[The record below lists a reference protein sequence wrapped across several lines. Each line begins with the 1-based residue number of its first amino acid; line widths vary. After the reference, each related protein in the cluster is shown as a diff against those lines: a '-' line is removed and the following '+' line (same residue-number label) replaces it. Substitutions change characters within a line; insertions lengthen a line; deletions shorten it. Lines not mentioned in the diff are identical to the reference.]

1 MANLEELL
9 LKITDVKTLTE
20 SQSNETLKAVLEP
33 EVRSFVKESLEK
45 KEYVMKEDDNADYE
59 EEVVDSGDGMDVSME
74 PEAEPEMGDDMDSE
88 ELPADLSPSTAED
101 EEVLDLT
108 DASLEEVMEKLK
120 NLPDDTVIEIV
131 KNPPTYDVS
140 SSSGLNEEEEICE
153 GCDDE
158 MYEGYGRKH
167 MEESYGRKQDCEVE
181 YRDGGRFVTCKD
193 SDGSVERFMVF
204 VVPHSFVVEL
214 YRYDRGY
221 DSIMNKEE
229 WEGYEKIT
237 DLVEKMCGHNEILLC
252 HSHFRDGVETIDI
265 GKSFTEKDWDD
276 SATTYQPGDYFY
288 ETQGATKGHTV
299 CAFVDHG
306 DYDDDDLAD
315 TNKKGSTD
323 ADEIDEWIEEALQ
336 ESANDRKV
344 NEYKAI
350 VEQYENKLRKMQ
362 ERHLSE
368 VKAMNEQLTL
378 QRRKVKQLSE
388 ERQKYNKAL
397 TESHQLLDQ
406 LAVHNTNLLH
416 ITKLFTEQTVSRNEK
431 VEIAKQFD
439 NVKTVNESKILFEA
453 LSKTLPKKSPTAENA
468 VQLKE
473 QMTAVKATSDNRVN
487 LKEEKTFNDPALE
500 RFNELIKYKI

>member
-20 SQSNETLKAVLEP
+20 SQSNETLRTVLEP

-74 PEAEPEMGDDMDSE
+74 PEAAPEMGDDMSPEMGDDMDSE

-140 SSSGLNEEEEICE
+140 SSSGLNEEEEVCE

-158 MYEGYGRKH
+158 DYMDEGYGRNH
-167 MEESYGRKQDCEVE
+167 MEEE
-181 YRDGGRFVTCKD
+181 
-193 SDGSVERFMVF
+193 
-204 VVPHSFVVEL
+204 
-214 YRYDRGY
+214 
-221 DSIMNKEE
+221 
-229 WEGYEKIT
+229 
-237 DLVEKMCGHNEILLC
+237 
-252 HSHFRDGVETIDI
+252 
-265 GKSFTEKDWDD
+265 DD
-276 SATTYQPGDYFY
+276 SEDIDEMY
-288 ETQGATKGHTV
+288 
-299 CAFVDHG
+299 
-306 DYDDDDLAD
+306 
-315 TNKKGSTD
+315 D
-323 ADEIDEWIEEALQ
+323 ADANEIDEWIEEALQ

-416 ITKLFTEQTVSRNEK
+416 ITKLFTEQTVNRNEK
-431 VEIAKQFD
+431 IEIAKQFD

-453 LSKTLPKKSPTAENA
+453 LSKTLPKKSSTAENA

-473 QMTAVKATSDNRVN
+473 QMTTVKATNDNRVN

>member
-20 SQSNETLKAVLEP
+20 SQSNETLRTVLEP

-59 EEVVDSGDGMDVSME
+59 EEVVDSGDGIDVSME
-74 PEAEPEMGDDMDSE
+74 PEAAPEMGDGMSPEMGDDMDSE

-158 MYEGYGRKH
+158 MYEGYGHDNMEEGYGRNH
-167 MEESYGRKQDCEVE
+167 MEEQ
-181 YRDGGRFVTCKD
+181 
-193 SDGSVERFMVF
+193 M
-204 VVPHSFVVEL
+204 
-214 YRYDRGY
+214 
-221 DSIMNKEE
+221 
-229 WEGYEKIT
+229 
-237 DLVEKMCGHNEILLC
+237 
-252 HSHFRDGVETIDI
+252 
-265 GKSFTEKDWDD
+265 DD
-276 SATTYQPGDYFY
+276 
-288 ETQGATKGHTV
+288 
-299 CAFVDHG
+299 
-306 DYDDDDLAD
+306 
-315 TNKKGSTD
+315 TD

-416 ITKLFTEQTVSRNEK
+416 ITKLFTEQTVNRNEK
-431 VEIAKQFD
+431 IEIAKQFD

-453 LSKTLPKKSPTAENA
+453 LSKTLPKKSSTAENA

-473 QMTAVKATSDNRVN
+473 QMTTVKATNDNRVN

>member
-20 SQSNETLKAVLEP
+20 SQSNETLRTVLEP

-74 PEAEPEMGDDMDSE
+74 PEAAPEMGDDMSPKMGDDMDSE

-131 KNPPTYDVS
+131 KNPPTYGVS

-167 MEESYGRKQDCEVE
+167 MEEEMGEKVEFDVPEWALPALINGDFSGLDDDEEQKLEKFISHVSDFYGNVNFYMDDEEKASKGFKHKNDI
-181 YRDGGRFVTCKD
+181 DNL
-193 SDGSVERFMVF
+193 GSKVFEVF
-204 VVPHSFVVEL
+204 VFANNSYL
-214 YRYDRGY
+214 NNNQD
-221 DSIMNKEE
+221 
-229 WEGYEKIT
+229 
-237 DLVEKMCGHNEILLC
+237 
-252 HSHFRDGVETIDI
+252 
-265 GKSFTEKDWDD
+265 
-276 SATTYQPGDYFY
+276 
-288 ETQGATKGHTV
+288 
-299 CAFVDHG
+299 
-306 DYDDDDLAD
+306 
-315 TNKKGSTD
+315 STD

-416 ITKLFTEQTVSRNEK
+416 ITKLFTEQTVNRNEK
-431 VEIAKQFD
+431 IEIAKQFD

-453 LSKTLPKKSPTAENA
+453 LSKTLPKKSSTAENA

-473 QMTAVKATSDNRVN
+473 QMTTVKATNDNRVN

>member
-20 SQSNETLKAVLEP
+20 SQSNETLRTVLEP

-74 PEAEPEMGDDMDSE
+74 PKAAPEMGDDMSPEMGDDMDSE

-167 MEESYGRKQDCEVE
+167 MEEEMGGTVE
-181 YRDGGRFVTCKD
+181 FD
-193 SDGSVERFMVF
+193 
-204 VVPHSFVVEL
+204 VPDWALPALINDEFSGL
-214 YRYDRGY
+214 D
-221 DSIMNKEE
+221 EE
-229 WEGYEKIT
+229 EIEKIN
-237 DLVEKMCGHNEILLC
+237 K
-252 HSHFRDGVETIDI
+252 
-265 GKSFTEKDWDD
+265 FTEKVVKKYGNASFYMDD
-276 SATTYQPGDYFY
+276 EEKAS
-288 ETQGATKGHTV
+288 KG
-299 CAFVDHG
+299 FRHG
-306 DYDDDDLAD
+306 NAIDNLGSNVFEVFILAE
-315 TNKKGSTD
+315 NEGSSN

-416 ITKLFTEQTVSRNEK
+416 ITKLFTEQTVNRNEK
-431 VEIAKQFD
+431 IEIAKQFD

-453 LSKTLPKKSPTAENA
+453 LSKTLPKKSSTAENA

-473 QMTAVKATSDNRVN
+473 QMTTVKATNDNRVN